1 MVQESLNQMRKE
13 FDYSELKRQAEEQ
26 LQVLMEILRSD
37 SSSNIG
43 L

>member
-1 MVQESLNQMRKE
+1 MIQESLNQMKKE

-26 LQVLMEILRSD
+26 LQTLMDILRHEND
-37 SSSNIG
+37 NVG